1 MSKTNLSRIAIAFVV
16 LGLILS
22 ACGVRRANESNKVE
36 VFSWWTDGNE
46 AAGLEAMNQVFQ
58 AQYPDLEFVN
68 AAAGDAESTARR
80 VLTTRLQAG
89 NPPDSWQGHA
99 GQELIGAYV
108 ADEKIVPLNDIYK
121 QEGWLDVMPTMMFP
135 LISQDG
141 NIYSIPVSIHRT
153 NVLWYNPSVLEANGV
168 SVPTTLQEWFAD
180 MDTLQAAGV
189 TPLALGDRST
199 KMLLL
204 ETILLAT
211 LGPEKYYNLWDG
223 SSDWTNADVTVALEN
238 YQKVLTY
245 TDSDSD
251 ALTWQDAAQ
260 TVVNGDAAFYVM
272 GDWVEGYFRE
282 LGKKPNTD
290 YEWAPAP
297 GSDGIFQ
304 FTSDSFVLAVEAPHR
319 ENTIA
324 WLKVAGSKEGQEAFN
339 LVNGSICPRIDCD
352 ESLFGKYQQSAMED
366 WSNSII
372 VGSLTY
378 GVVANDSWKTDIDS
392 ALGLYLKDEDPAAFQ
407 TALAEACKN
416 SGPCE

>member
-1 MSKTNLSRIAIAFVV
+1 MSKTNLWRIAIVFVV
-16 LGLILS
+16 LAPILS
-22 ACGVRRANESNKVE
+22 ACSARRANESNKVE
-36 VFSWWTDGNE
+36 VFSWWTEGKE
-46 AAGLEAMNQVFQ
+46 AAGLEALNKVFQ
-58 AQYPDLEFVN
+58 TQYPDLEFVN
-68 AAAGDAESTARR
+68 VTAGDAESTARR

-89 NPPDSWQGHA
+89 KPPDSWQGHA

-121 QEGWLDVMPTMMFP
+121 EEGWLDIMPIMLFP
-135 LISQDG
+135 LISQNG

-153 NVLWYNPSVLEANGV
+153 NMLWYNPSVLEANSV
-168 SVPTTLQEWFAD
+168 SVPTTLQEWFGD

-223 SSDWTNADVTVALEN
+223 SSNWTGADVTAALEN
-238 YQKVLTY
+238 YQKALTY

-251 ALTWQDAAQ
+251 SLSWQDTAQ

-272 GDWVEGYFRE
+272 GDWVESYFRE

-290 YEWAPAP
+290 YDWAPVP

-304 FTSDSFVLAVEAPHR
+304 FMSDSFVLAVNAPHR
-319 ENTIA
+319 EGTIA
-324 WLKVAGSKEGQEAFN
+324 WLKVAGSKEGQEAVN
-339 LVNGSICPRIDCD
+339 PINGSICARTDCD
-352 ESLFGKYQQSAMED
+352 ESLFSKYQQSAMED
-366 WSNSII
+366 WSSNII

-392 ALGLYLKDEDPAAFQ
+392 ALGLYLKDGDLAAFQ
-407 TALAEACKN
+407 TALTDACKN